1 MTAGSLNVLIGG
13 ATRPNG
19 GSAVRALEALPMPIA
34 AERVV
39 DPDELR
45 ERAAEGGYDALIVDA
60 DEMGLEPDDL
70 ERLRPRL
77 EETRVIVVARSL
89 PAEKAVAFMRAGA
102 RDVVTA
108 ERLHQLPDVLQ

>member
-1 MTAGSLNVLIGG
+1 MTAGRLNVLIG
-13 ATRPNG
+13 APRPNG
-19 GSAVRALEALPMPIA
+19 GSAVRDLDRLPMPVA

-45 ERAAEGGYDALIVDA
+45 ERAGEGGYDALIVDA
-60 DEMGLEPDDL
+60 DEVGIEPAPL
-70 ERLRPRL
+70 ARLRPCR
-77 EETRVIVVARSL
+77 EETRVIVLARSR

-108 ERLHQLPDVLQ
+108 ERLHQLPD